1 MKITDKTHFTIS
13 TIEFKNRYDFNV
25 YDCFFENEIV
35 YKIFE
40 DRIEFR
46 KPTLDTRKR
55 ILKPHKTKF
64 GTGHIFSIF
73 LDFKI
78 NIENKSCNFEDI
90 EDEDLR
96 TYYFEKL

>member
-13 TIEFKNRYDFNV
+13 TTGFKNKYNFNV
-25 YDCFFENEIV
+25 YDIFFEGEIV

-46 KPTLDTRKR
+46 KPTLDTRKN
-55 ILKPHKTKF
+55 ILKPHKTKV
-64 GTGHIFSIF
+64 GTGYIFSIP
-73 LDFKI
+73 LE
-78 NIENKSCNFEDI
+78 IELKNKSCNFEDI

-96 TYYFEKL
+96 IYYIERL